1 MALKDILDLDLVIS
15 ETIDELKKGYKLLDR
30 LKMNNLNKQIDLGTQ
45 IITDSEKITK
55 ISKLN
60 NSKNRFQ
67 LIANI

>member
-1 MALKDILDLDLVIS
+1 LALKDILDLDLVIS